1 MIVFILA
8 LSTSSF
14 QVKAESYIDVP
25 GGSREV
31 VLVLD
36 SSGSMRNTPIS
47 VMKKSAIKF
56 CESMIDAEG
65 SNKIAIVSYST
76 NVNKTLDFTS
86 DMDAIKNFINSM
98 FASGGTNIA
107 DGLKKAKSLLDD
119 SSVNGKKN
127 IVLLTDGLPENGS
140 TSNSGRYDR
149 VGPSYSCKY
158 GKIIYMIT
166 IKRI

>member
-119 SSVNGKKN
+119 SSVNGKKILYCLQTVYQKMVQPLILEDM
-127 IVLLTDGLPENGS
+127 IVLDHHTAVNME
-140 TSNSGRYDR
+140 
-149 VGPSYSCKY
+149 
-158 GKIIYMIT
+158 IIYMIT